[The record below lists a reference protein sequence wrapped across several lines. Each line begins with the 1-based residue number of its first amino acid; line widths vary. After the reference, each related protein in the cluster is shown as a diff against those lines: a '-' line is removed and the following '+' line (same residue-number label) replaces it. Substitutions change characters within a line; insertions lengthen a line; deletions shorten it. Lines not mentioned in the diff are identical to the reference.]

1 MLNKKTSSIVGVLL
15 VALIFF
21 SCEKRDFNLLKEKE
35 MVNILTELYLTE
47 SSLDV
52 MFIRNEQ
59 KKNLYYDNLFK
70 KYNTT
75 RIDFEKSAAYYA
87 KDKRLEM
94 IYEIVLDSL
103 KAKELLVKNDYYHP
117 TVNPQT
123 EIQKLDTINIWTSAK
138 KYVWHPDS
146 TTKSNNL
153 SFEYSDSN
161 YFAQGD
167 KFILYFLQSTAR
179 CDTLHGA
186 YANMFVKYSNN
197 IVDSVEAML
206 IPDERVRQYRMT
218 VNNIDSLRPI
228 AVYGNLLCYDSI
240 KGTPDRWFDSIA
252 ILRVFDAIKNP
263 LPDSLKNKFSETP
276 SEQPL
281 QKISSQK
288 LIKQKHFD
296 ASERIELRI
305 AN

>member
-1 MLNKKTSSIVGVLL
+1 M
-15 VALIFF
+15 
-21 SCEKRDFNLLKEKE
+21 
-35 MVNILTELYLTE
+35 
-47 SSLDV
+47 
-52 MFIRNEQ
+52 
-59 KKNLYYDNLFK
+59 
-70 KYNTT
+70 
-75 RIDFEKSAAYYA
+75 
-87 KDKRLEM
+87 
-94 IYEIVLDSL
+94 
-103 KAKELLVKNDYYHP
+103 
-117 TVNPQT
+117 
-123 EIQKLDTINIWTSAK
+123 
-138 KYVWHPDS
+138 
-146 TTKSNNL
+146 

-186 YANMFVKYSNN
+186 YANMFVEYSNN

-206 IPDERVRQYRMT
+206 IPDERVRRYRMT

-305 AN
+305 VN